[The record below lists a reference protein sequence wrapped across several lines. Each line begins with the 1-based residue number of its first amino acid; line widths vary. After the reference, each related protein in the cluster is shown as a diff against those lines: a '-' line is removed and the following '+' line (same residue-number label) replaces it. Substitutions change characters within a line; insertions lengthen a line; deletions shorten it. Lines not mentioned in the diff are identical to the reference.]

1 MNQTKEM
8 TSKAYFGVSDI
19 AIVILSM
26 DEEERFYF
34 EYVTPSFTT
43 FFNCNLNNLI
53 GSNVFDIFPALPKD
67 LYLMAKN
74 AVING
79 AKEEYFVSDQILQEP
94 IRITCYQ
101 SEPGYCTCFL
111 ERYSDYELRQ
121 NKRIGITGRE
131 VAVKDHIVGYHIGF
145 LEDNLKHGVFL
156 RQNYAVDFQFVTDG
170 IFARLNQFTF
180 FVHRRCRVVLDFVGH
195 VFTILVG
202 SGDSGHEI
210 EDIAGIGCHLRL
222 DAFNFRFECFPFF
235 AGEKGEK
242 NH

>member
-1 MNQTKEM
+1 MK
-8 TSKAYFGVSDI
+8 
-19 AIVILSM
+19 
-26 DEEERFYF
+26 
-34 EYVTPSFTT
+34 PSR
-43 FFNCNLNNLI
+43 NI
-53 GSNVFDIFPALPKD
+53 GSCVETDFVEFVRIQLKIVVIDPRRCLRSRNIRNINVQFFVFDTESTGSVF
-67 LYLMAKN
+67 
-74 AVING
+74 
-79 AKEEYFVSDQILQEP
+79 
-94 IRITCYQ
+94 
-101 SEPGYCTCFL
+101 
-111 ERYSDYELRQ
+111 ELRQ